1 MVIWTPQARAD
12 LKAIYD
18 YIAKDSTLN
27 AKSVVKDIKI
37 KVDALDNLPN
47 IGKFIPEFQFDDLRE
62 IHIHSG
68 RVFYQYRQPACYIIA
83 VVHKRRSLLE

>member
-18 YIAKDSTLN
+18 YIANDSTLN
-27 AKSVVKDIKI
+27 AKSVVQDIKI
-37 KVDALDNLPN
+37 KVDALDSLPLL
-47 IGKFIPEFQFDDLRE
+47 GKTIPEFQFDELRE
-62 IHIHSG
+62 IHVHSW
-68 RVFYQYRQPACYIIA
+68 RVFYQCRQDNCYILS